1 MIIFTDLIR
10 KNYLRNL
17 NLIFCGKNI
26 LINNFKSKRLLRK
39 EKITF
44 QDTTI
49 LINLKDQEYFSKKL
63 INYLNSQNIK
73 IKILIADG
81 GKKKQNIIF

>member
-1 MIIFTDLIR
+1 MT
-10 KNYLRNL
+10 
-17 NLIFCGKNI
+17 FCGKNI
-26 LINNFKSKRLLRK
+26 LINNFKSKRSLRK

-81 GKKKQNIIF
+81 GKKNKI